1 MTLRSQYKKASA
13 EEIAQQAEK
22 MATRNESSNSS
33 TFLKVEPGINK
44 FRIFPAP
51 LKAKSSLFC
60 FPKVTS
66 FLPLVVDKYEDGK
79 KTGET
84 EVKRKAIFNAK
95 VHGDLEIDIVEA
107 YIETAKE
114 KFSAL
119 CKDKKELY
127 KKITPLTDWKTGIKA
142 SSAYVCYA
150 IKYTG
155 EGKNKQYGRLQLTD
169 GVKKQLDSLCLRE
182 GKSGSPIV
190 VDLFSDP
197 DSGKP
202 FQWNSSPNAED
213 AKARNKINILF
224 EEDFV
229 LSDEELEMLESW
241 DSLEEL
247 YTNSYK
253 KSDFEK
259 QVKGLQRF
267 DKDNKLNIFDSPA
280 FQSILELA
288 KAEVE
293 EKIADESS
301 DEEES
306 KETETVNKATS
317 YKEPPKK
324 KKKVEEEK
332 VEEDTIPT
340 ILEEMDKKTLMS
352 IPEILEIEVE
362 GMKTTTPPSKMR
374 RLLKDAIVKSFELE
388 GDDDEINANI
398 TDILSDSV
406 LNYENLSEEESQMS
420 EEEQPEEQPEEEVE
434 EDATPSPKK
443 GSLLEKYRKK

>member
-1 MTLRSQYKKASA
+1 MVDRSKYKKASP
-13 EEIAQQAEK
+13 EEIAQQAEA
-22 MATRNESSNSS
+22 MAVRAGKTSERA
-33 TFLKVEPGINK
+33 TFLKIEPGINK

-66 FLPLVVDKYEDGK
+66 FLPLVVDKYDSEGK

-84 EVKRKAIFNAK
+84 EVKRRAVFNAK
-95 VHGDLEIDIVEA
+95 VHGGLEIDIVEA
-107 YIETAKE
+107 YIEVAKE
-114 KFSAL
+114 KFSAI

-127 KKITPLTDWKTGIKA
+127 KKLTPLIDWKVGIKP
-142 SSAYVCYA
+142 SSSYICYA

-155 EGKNKQYGRLQLTD
+155 NGQNKQYGRLQLTD

-182 GKSGSPIV
+182 GKSGAPIV

-202 FQWNSSPNAED
+202 FQWNSNPNAED
-213 AKARNKINILF
+213 AKARNKVNILF
-224 EEDFV
+224 EEDFP

-241 DSLEEL
+241 DSLESL

-253 KSDFEK
+253 RSDFEK

-293 EKIADESS
+293 EKIPEEGDNSN
-301 DEEES
+301 EEEEQEEKPVKKVVS
-306 KETETVNKATS
+306 
-317 YKEPPKK
+317 KK
-324 KKKVEEEK
+324 KIEESVEK
-332 VEEDTIPT
+332 EDTIPE
-340 ILEEMDKKTLMS
+340 ILEEMDKKTLLS
-352 IPEILEIEVE
+352 IPNILEIEVE
-362 GMKTTTPPSKMR
+362 GVKITTSPSKIR
-374 RLLKDAIVKSFELE
+374 RLLKDAMVKTYELE
-388 GDDDEINANI
+388 GSNEEINAII
-398 TDILSDSV
+398 TDILLDS
-406 LNYENLSEEESQMS
+406 MS
-420 EEEQPEEQPEEEVE
+420 KEEVE
-434 EDATPSPKK
+434 EEENKIDEPEEQEQQEEEPEKFVVKK
-443 GSLLEKYRKK
+443 GSLLDKYGKK

>member
-1 MTLRSQYKKASA
+1 MADRSKYRKASS
-13 EEIAQQAEK
+13 EEMTQQVEQ
-22 MATRNESSNSS
+22 MAARSENSS
-33 TFLKVEPGINK
+33 DRALFLKVEPGINK

-51 LKAKSSLFC
+51 LKAESSLFC

-66 FLPLVVDKYEDGK
+66 FLPLLVDEYKDGQ
-79 KTGET
+79 KTGNQI
-84 EVKRKAIFNAK
+84 VKRSAVFNAK
-95 VHGDLEIDIVEA
+95 VHGNLEIDIVEA
-107 YIETAKE
+107 YIEAAKE

-127 KKITPLTDWKTGIKA
+127 KKLTPLTDWKTGIKP
-142 SSAYVCYA
+142 SSAYICYA

-155 EGKNKQYGRLQLTD
+155 NGQNKQYGRLQLTD

-182 GKSGSPIV
+182 GKSGAPIV

-202 FQWNSSPNAED
+202 FQWSSNPNAED

-224 EEDFV
+224 EEEFP

-241 DSLEEL
+241 DSLESL

-280 FQSILELA
+280 FQSVLESA

-293 EKIADESS
+293 EKLADK
-301 DEEES
+301 EENDNDNEVE
-306 KETETVNKATS
+306 KETAT
-317 YKEPPKK
+317 EKK
-324 KKKVEEEK
+324 QSPKKKVEESEE
-332 VEEDTIPT
+332 EEDTIPE

-352 IPEILEIEVE
+352 IPSILEIEIE
-362 GMKTTTPPSKMR
+362 GIKTTTPPSKMR
-374 RLLKDAIVKSFELE
+374 RLLKDAIVETYELE
-388 GDDDEINANI
+388 GSNEEINSSI
-398 TDILSDSV
+398 TDILSNSV
-406 LNYENLSEEESQMS
+406 PADNEEEGASEETEI
-420 EEEQPEEQPEEEVE
+420 EEQEESP
-434 EDATPSPKK
+434 TPKK
-443 GSLLEKYRKK
+443 GSLLDKYRKK

>member
-1 MTLRSQYKKASA
+1 MTDRSKYRKAS
-13 EEIAQQAEK
+13 EEE
-22 MATRNESSNSS
+22 MAKQKEAMAARFESNSDRA

-66 FLPLVVDKYEDGK
+66 FLPLLVDKYEDGK
-79 KTGET
+79 KTGEQ
-84 EVKRKAIFNAK
+84 EVKRRAVFNAK
-95 VHGDLEIDIVEA
+95 VHGGLEIDIVES
-107 YIETAKE
+107 YIEAAKE

-127 KKITPLTDWKTGIKA
+127 KKLKPLTDWKTGIKP
-142 SSAYVCYA
+142 SSAYICYA

-155 EGKNKQYGRLQLTD
+155 DGQNKQYGRLQLTD

-182 GKSGSPIV
+182 GKSGAPIV

-202 FQWNSSPNAED
+202 FQWNSNPNAED

-224 EEDFV
+224 EEDFP
-229 LSDEELEMLESW
+229 LTDEELEMLESW
-241 DSLEEL
+241 DSLESL

-267 DKDNKLNIFDSPA
+267 DKDNKLNIFESPA
-280 FQSILELA
+280 FQSILESA

-293 EKIADESS
+293 EKIADESDEDNENENEEKEQKNS
-301 DEEES
+301 SKKSVKKEESEEE
-306 KETETVNKATS
+306 
-317 YKEPPKK
+317 
-324 KKKVEEEK
+324 
-332 VEEDTIPT
+332 DIIPE

-352 IPEILEIEVE
+352 IPGILEIEVE
-362 GMKTTTPPSKMR
+362 GIKITTPPSKMR
-374 RLLKDAIVKSFELE
+374 RLIKDAMVAVYELE
-388 GDDDEINANI
+388 GDNEEINSQI
-398 TDILSDSV
+398 TDILSDSMPAGDT
-406 LNYENLSEEESQMS
+406 EEEIEEQEEQQSEEKEQK
-420 EEEQPEEQPEEEVE
+420 EET
-434 EDATPSPKK
+434 APKK
-443 GSLLEKYRKK
+443 GSLLDKYRKK

>member
-1 MTLRSQYKKASA
+1 MADRSKYRKAS
-13 EEIAQQAEK
+13 EEEMAQQQEA
-22 MATRNESSNSS
+22 MAARSENNSDRA

-51 LKAKSSLFC
+51 LKAESSLFC

-66 FLPLVVDKYEDGK
+66 FLPLLVDKYEDGK
-79 KTGET
+79 KTGEQ
-84 EVKRKAIFNAK
+84 EVKRRAVFNAK
-95 VHGDLEIDIVEA
+95 VHGGLEIDIVEA
-107 YIETAKE
+107 YIEAAKE

-127 KKITPLTDWKTGIKA
+127 KKLTPLTDWKTGIKP

-155 EGKNKQYGRLQLTD
+155 DGQNKQYGRLQLTN

-182 GKSGSPIV
+182 GKSGAPII

-202 FQWNSSPNAED
+202 FQWSSNPNAED

-224 EEDFV
+224 EEDFP
-229 LSDEELEMLESW
+229 LTDEELEMLESW
-241 DSLEEL
+241 DSLESL

-267 DKDNKLNIFDSPA
+267 DKDNKLNIFESPA
-280 FQSILELA
+280 FQSILESA

-293 EKIADESS
+293 EKLAD

-306 KETETVNKATS
+306 TDENEEQEEKQPAKKVT
-317 YKEPPKK
+317 PKK
-324 KKKVEEEK
+324 NKKPAEEK
-332 VEEDTIPT
+332 KEDEDTIPE

-352 IPEILEIEVE
+352 IPGILEIEVE
-362 GMKTTTPPSKMR
+362 GIKTTTPPSKMR
-374 RLLKDAIVKSFELE
+374 RLIKDAMVAIYELE
-388 GDDDEINANI
+388 GDNEEINSQI
-398 TDILSDSV
+398 TDILSDSMPAGDA
-406 LNYENLSEEESQMS
+406 EET
-420 EEEQPEEQPEEEVE
+420 EEQEQEQQPEEEQKE
-434 EDATPSPKK
+434 ETAPKK
-443 GSLLEKYRKK
+443 GSLLDKYRKK